1 MKSYAAHNRPLKAG
15 RKPQVRPQPKDPQ
28 MINKMDFFNPM
39 KLGEKLD
46 DWEYES
52 GDSSSIA
59 TLLRRFVRSR
69 NFRFYCNYSISASI
83 IASSLN
89 YFVR

>member
-59 TLLRRFVRSR
+59 TLLRLMLGVDAPG
-69 NFRFYCNYSISASI
+69 SIVIAALQLLSQMHPSI
-83 IASSLN
+83 VL
-89 YFVR
+89 